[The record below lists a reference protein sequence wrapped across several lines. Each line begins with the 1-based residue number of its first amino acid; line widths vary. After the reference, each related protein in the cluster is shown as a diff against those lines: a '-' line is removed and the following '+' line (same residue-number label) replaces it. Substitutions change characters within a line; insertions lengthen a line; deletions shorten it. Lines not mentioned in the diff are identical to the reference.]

1 MNSNSKDDEGF
12 YQGRFLPERL
22 AERAATVT
30 DDPLQLSLSSFRS
43 PEALTLCKM
52 ARMDLISARE
62 IRTRAIMQ
70 DSQRRPCVQELCK
83 HGL

>member
-1 MNSNSKDDEGF
+1 MNSNSEDNEGF

-52 ARMDLISARE
+52 ARMDLISARG
-62 IRTRAIMQ
+62 IRTRAIRQ
-70 DSQRRPCVQELCK
+70 AAQNYPSYTRGFTDGR
-83 HGL
+83 

>member
-1 MNSNSKDDEGF
+1 MNSDSDDNEGF
-12 YQGRFLPERL
+12 YQGRYLPERL

-30 DDPLQLSLSSFRS
+30 DDPMQLSLSSFRS

-62 IRTRAIMQ
+62 IHTRAIRQ
-70 DSQRRPCVQELCK
+70 AAQNYPSYTRGFTDDP
-83 HGL
+83 

>member
-1 MNSNSKDDEGF
+1 MTSNSEDNEGF

-62 IRTRAIMQ
+62 IHSRAIMQ
-70 DSQRRPCVQELCK
+70 KAQDYGTRQAGFT
-83 HGL
+83 HGR